1 LSLERR
7 VLLRT
12 ATTKDAEMAV
22 RVLAREGIAA
32 LACGSIDALKMEMA
46 RGAGAL
52 MLAEETLS
60 ARAIDRLEQALGE
73 QPPWSD
79 ICAIV
84 LSAKGADSSAVSQIM
99 QRLPNVALIE
109 RPMRVASLVSA
120 VRSTLRARERQYEV
134 RSLLEELR
142 KSDQRKTEF
151 LATLAHE
158 LRNPLAPIRTA
169 LDLLSHPGF
178 DAGQTSG
185 YHALIRRQVDHM
197 VRLVNDLMEASRIT
211 RGKISLRHE
220 PVTIQSVLSDAVEQS
235 RPLIEGARHRLV
247 IDPSPTPLFVSGDP
261 TRLTQVFCNLLTN
274 AAKFTPMA
282 GRIEVA
288 SFHDADKGHVVVTVS
303 DTGTGLAPDALESI
317 FEMFVQLGAP
327 GSGAQG
333 GLGIGLTLV
342 KTIVELHGGSVHASS
357 PGMGRGS
364 TFTVRLPLLPGTQD
378 SPPPRPADTEDLRSS
393 PGRQVLVVDDNRDAA
408 DSLAKLLEVHGLR
421 VNVAYCGED
430 ALRLSADQAYDAA
443 LLDIG
448 MSGMD
453 GCELAGRLKAL
464 PELAQMKLIAI
475 TGWGQERDR
484 RRLTAAGFDHHL
496 LKPVNATELLRLL

>member
-1 LSLERR
+1 
-7 VLLRT
+7 
-12 ATTKDAEMAV
+12 
-22 RVLAREGIAA
+22 
-32 LACGSIDALKMEMA
+32 MEMA

-60 ARAIDRLEQALGE
+60 ARAIDRLVQALGE

-220 PVTIQSVLSDAVEQS
+220 PVTIQSVLGDALEQS

-247 IDPSPTPLFVSGDP
+247 IDASPTPLFVSGDP

-288 SFHDADKGHVVVTVS
+288 SFHDADEGHVVVTVS
-303 DTGTGLAPDALESI
+303 DTGAGLAPDALESI
-317 FEMFVQLGAP
+317 FDMFVQLGAS
-327 GSGAQG
+327 GSAAQG

-357 PGMGRGS
+357 PGTGRGS

-378 SPPPRPADTEDLRSS
+378 PPRPQPADTQDLRSS
-393 PGRQVLVVDDNRDAA
+393 AGRQVLVVDDNRDAA

-421 VNVAYCGED
+421 VDVAYCGED

-484 RRLTAAGFDHHL
+484 RRLAAAGFDHHL